1 MSNESFFF
9 RGLIIF
15 SLINAVGILYFAP
28 IDPVAASEP
37 LNFLDYLGI
46 VYLLV
51 WLLSLILLFR
61 FNRVGRPLF
70 TIIIALGIFL
80 MLALPPYAQAP
91 TNVYQVFNWLA
102 GAVDGAILVML
113 YLTSVSDQFSRLK
126 LPKEN

>member
-1 MSNESFFF
+1 MINESFFF

-37 LNFLDYLGI
+37 FNFLDYLGI

-61 FNRVGRPLF
+61 FNKAGRTLF
-70 TIIIALGIFL
+70 TIVIVLGILL
-80 MLALPPYAQAP
+80 MLALPPYSQAP
-91 TNVYQVFNWLA
+91 TNAYQVFKWLA

-113 YLTSVSDQFSRLK
+113 YLTSVSDQFSRSK

>member
-1 MSNESFFF
+1 MSNEKFF

-46 VYLLV
+46 AYLLV

-61 FNRVGRPLF
+61 FNKAGRTLF
-70 TIIIALGIFL
+70 AIVIALGILL
-80 MLALPPYAQAP
+80 MLALPPYSQAP
-91 TNVYQVFNWLA
+91 TNAYQVFNWLA
-102 GAVDGAILVML
+102 GAVDGAILAML
-113 YLTSVSDQFSRLK
+113 YLTSVSDQFSRSK
-126 LPKEN
+126 LLKEN

>member
-37 LNFLDYLGI
+37 FNFLDYLGI

-80 MLALPPYAQAP
+80 MLALPPYSQAP
-91 TNVYQVFNWLA
+91 SNAYQVFNWLA
-102 GAVDGAILVML
+102 GAVDGALLVML
-113 YLTSVSDQFSRLK
+113 YLTSVSDQFSGSK
-126 LPKEN
+126 LLKEN

>member
-37 LNFLDYLGI
+37 FNFLDYLGI

-80 MLALPPYAQAP
+80 MLALPPYSQAP
-91 TNVYQVFNWLA
+91 SNAYQVFNWLA
-102 GAVDGAILVML
+102 GAVDGALLVML
-113 YLTSVSDQFSRLK
+113 YLTSVRDQFTRSK
-126 LPKEN
+126 LLKEN